1 MYNSKLQICQRLFSE
16 VFYCFLANRNRDIFR
31 PRMKSGNF
39 EREREEIEAIS
50 RDMIN
55 LARELEA
62 TTTKTETSL

>member
-1 MYNSKLQICQRLFSE
+1 MYNINELQTCQKLFSE
-16 VFYCFLANRNRDIFR
+16 FSLFLANGNKDIFR
-31 PRMKSGNF
+31 PRLKSGNF

-62 TTTKTETSL
+62 TTTKPETSL